1 MADWLLSMSQTFE
14 FYEIDPNTW
23 KDKRRISSILS
34 CSIKRDLSSDT
45 LESASFR
52 TTEVFGECYIRVYLI
67 TIQNGIKE
75 KFPLGTFL
83 VQTPSV
89 SFDGKIRTISMDA
102 FSPLLELKDGYPE
115 LGFTVMKN
123 ANVMDN
129 VANLTTAHLRAP
141 VIGPTKTDETLYD
154 NFTAEETETWLDYL
168 LSLMANANYNYEL
181 DEIGR
186 VLFAPAQDTASL
198 QPRFTFTDDNSSILY
213 PDIEDRYDLY
223 GVPNVVEVVYSGDKG
238 DIIYSKIVNDDPT
251 SPTSTVTR
259 GREVVHREKNPS
271 ITGIPNQVYLDQYA
285 TQLLKK
291 LSSVEHTVSFSHGY
305 CPVRIGDCV
314 RLNYQRA
321 DLRDIKAK
329 ITTQNIECVSGCK
342 ITATAVYT
350 VNLWKE

>member
-1 MADWLLSMSQTFE
+1 M
-14 FYEIDPNTW
+14 
-23 KDKRRISSILS
+23 
-34 CSIKRDLSSDT
+34 
-45 LESASFR
+45 
-52 TTEVFGECYIRVYLI
+52 
-67 TIQNGIKE
+67 
-75 KFPLGTFL
+75 
-83 VQTPSV
+83 
-89 SFDGKIRTISMDA
+89 
-102 FSPLLELKDGYPE
+102 
-115 LGFTVMKN
+115 
-123 ANVMDN
+123 
-129 VANLTTAHLRAP
+129 
-141 VIGPTKTDETLYD
+141 
-154 NFTAEETETWLDYL
+154 DYL
-168 LSLMANANYNYEL
+168 LSLIANANYNYEL

-198 QPRFTFTDDNSSILY
+198 QPRFTFGDDNSSILY

-321 DLRDIKAK
+321 DLRDIKAR